1 MKRVRSAFATKAPAR
16 ARNVFSPRKKA
27 VISGIF
33 VVLGVVAILATA
45 RFVRSPASPPKVV
58 ASIQITN
65 DGSPKRSL
73 VTDGVR
79 LYFSEYAGGHS
90 VLMQGSTSGGD
101 TAVLPN
107 PLPSADIY
115 DILPSRSELLIR
127 TGEEGVEPESA
138 LWVLPIPG
146 GSPRRVGDILA
157 HSATWTPDGR
167 HIIYG
172 NGSTLYV
179 CNVDGT
185 ESRKLVTVA
194 GVPFGLRVS
203 PDGSLLRFSVDD
215 PVQHTSSLWQVAVD
229 GQGLHPLLPEWNKPP
244 RESAPTWTPDGKYF
258 FFQSARTNGQ
268 DIWTIRERKSI
279 VSRASYRAAAAHCRA
294 AGF

>member
-1 MKRVRSAFATKAPAR
+1 MMVCQKGLLSR
-16 ARNVFSPRKKA
+16 
-27 VISGIF
+27 
-33 VVLGVVAILATA
+33 
-45 RFVRSPASPPKVV
+45 
-58 ASIQITN
+58 
-65 DGSPKRSL
+65 
-73 VTDGVR
+73 DGVR

-90 VLMQGSTSGGD
+90 VLMQVSTSGGD
-101 TAVLPN
+101 TASLPN

-115 DILPSRSELLIR
+115 DILPSRSELLLR

-138 LWVLPIPG
+138 LWVLPVPG
-146 GSPRRVGDILA
+146 GSPRRVGDIVA
-157 HSATWTPDGR
+157 HTATWTPDGR

-203 PDGSLLRFSVDD
+203 PDGSLLRFSVED
-215 PVQHTSSLWQVAVD
+215 PAQHTSSLWEVAVD
-229 GQGLHPLLPEWNKPP
+229 GHGLHPLLPEWNKPP
-244 RESAPTWTPDGKYF
+244 RESAPTWTSDAKYF
-258 FFQSARTNGQ
+258 FFQSARANGQ
-268 DIWTIRERKSI
+268 DIWAIRERKSI
-279 VSRASYRAAAAHCRA
+279 VSRASYCATAAHCRA